1 MMVRTPLPPCS
12 RPSHNMVRSQT
23 CQNGEVHLP
32 ATKAK
37 SMPWTPSPSHRFTN
51 RWPKTRMTSRTPDMR
66 MNSHDIISPLRP
78 RWPVRRYRV
87 LGSGIVEVVI
97 SSSEHVHQVAGQE
110 TGHEREPHDHHAPEQ
125 LAVVPGPPGPEVH
138 QDDAQAVERVE
149 DDRADQPYLAQTED
163 DRLVEADDLVV
174 RLGGHPHQCEIG
186 TASCRGGV

>member
-51 RWPKTRMTSRTPDMR
+51 RWPKAAKASRTADHAMDR
-66 MNSHDIISPLRP
+66 HGLLWAVRP
-78 RWPVRRYRV
+78 RRPGARDPG
-87 LGSGIVEVVI
+87 LGAGNVEVVI

-110 TGHEREPHDHHAPEQ
+110 TGHEQDPQGHDAPEH
-125 LAVVPGPPGPEVH
+125 LAVVP
-138 QDDAQAVERVE
+138 
-149 DDRADQPYLAQTED
+149 
-163 DRLVEADDLVV
+163 
-174 RLGGHPHQCEIG
+174 
-186 TASCRGGV
+186 